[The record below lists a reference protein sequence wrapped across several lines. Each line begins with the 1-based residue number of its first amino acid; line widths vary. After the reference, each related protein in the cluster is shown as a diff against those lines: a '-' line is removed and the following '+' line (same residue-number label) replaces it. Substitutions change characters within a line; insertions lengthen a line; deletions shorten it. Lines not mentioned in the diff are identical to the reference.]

1 MKIGIISDTHD
12 NLANFKKIID
22 WLKKEGISFILHCG
36 DIASPDTLKK
46 ALEGFSGKFLGVLGN
61 ADNIYQFD
69 LKDYQDP
76 PRIKV
81 FEKTG
86 ELKLDPVRGSRAKGK
101 RQSKR
106 TSNGVDD
113 KRIAFTH
120 YPWEAKKLAKSGKYD
135 LVFYGHTHKPWQRKI
150 GNCLLV
156 NPGNGA
162 GIMFRPTFAVYDTEK
177 DKLELKILDKL

>member
-1 MKIGIISDTHD
+1 MKIAIVSDTHD
-12 NLANFKKIID
+12 NIVNFKKIIN

-61 ADNIYQFD
+61 ADNVYQFD
-69 LKDYQDP
+69 LKDYQNP
-76 PRIKV
+76 PGIKV

-86 ELKLDPVRGSRAKGK
+86 KLELNDIK
-101 RQSKR
+101 
-106 TSNGVDD
+106 
-113 KRIAFTH
+113 IAFTH

-150 GNCLLV
+150 GSCLLV

-162 GIMFRPTFAVYDTEK
+162 GIMFKPTFAVYDTEEN
-177 DKLELKILDKL
+177 KLELKMLDKL